1 MIFSQDIRNHNPRP
15 NICKFQN
22 LGCNF
27 NRTFFATHFRVEP
40 WSEQLRHLFISA
52 CLPRK
57 IWTIPKMQS
66 FPLVFKFLVR
76 TFNVTS
82 KTHSLMKKEDFHLVF
97 IVCSLLNFWLIPS
110 YRNTYLII
118 INWRF
123 YPHCICRISTK
134 PFTLKSQTSPIQW
147 GQSGPYYG
155 CTTGNI
161 FNIGLQTYTIF
172 TSYQNNSTIN

>member
-1 MIFSQDIRNHNPRP
+1 
-15 NICKFQN
+15 
-22 LGCNF
+22 
-27 NRTFFATHFRVEP
+27 
-40 WSEQLRHLFISA
+40 
-52 CLPRK
+52 
-57 IWTIPKMQS
+57 MQS

-110 YRNTYLII
+110 YRNTNLII

-161 FNIGLQTYTIF
+161 VIIGLQTYISF
-172 TSYQNNSTIN
+172 TSNNTLIKTIVLSINETEYALERLKL